1 VVAKTYNVRPS
12 ALAGL
17 DPRSLEA
24 WELDQATATFCNA
37 LTDELESVKDKNE
50 KIVELQRQRILEK
63 WLSPGSGESTPT
75 TGQFKDPAVRMKE

>member
-1 VVAKTYNVRPS
+1 
-12 ALAGL
+12 
-17 DPRSLEA
+17 
-24 WELDQATATFCNA
+24 